1 MQVFGR
7 PSGHGGCLTG
17 SDPSEHVGLLPSSHV
32 SGIMMLN
39 LIYILH
45 VTRSL
50 LLFVLLPG
58 ALLGVLPSAHV
69 LGRPSGHGGFLV
81 GFDPSVQVG
90 LLPSSHFP
98 DIMMLKIILILTTP
112 LRPKPFLGEAKTSRQ
127 LSKKREVHISTDSQ
141 ELSLDIS
148 AELFKSESTSQ
159 AWYQIAF

>member
-1 MQVFGR
+1 M
-7 PSGHGGCLTG
+7 
-17 SDPSEHVGLLPSSHV
+17 
-32 SGIMMLN
+32 
-39 LIYILH
+39 
-45 VTRSL
+45 
-50 LLFVLLPG
+50 LPG

-81 GFDPSVQVG
+81 GFDPSAQVG

-127 LSKKREVHISTDSQ
+127 LSKKREVHISTDGQ
-141 ELSLDIS
+141 ELSLDMS

-159 AWYQIAF
+159 A